1 MLEEVTHD
9 TTKALEDV
17 HLEGNSTKVVPPTAV
32 PVESENSAA
41 TVQNETQQ
49 KKPEWKKNI
58 IDKAQEI
65 QKTISVA
72 ADVAKDKIQASL
84 TIAHGSLTAASGI
97 AHERIVGISQTT
109 YTAAASKFGLLVSK
123 GYTDFLH
130 EDGSNEATIYA
141 GSTTKIP
148 FFVPKNTAIAW
159 KVMVKG
165 YDLGFLVRIRE
176 QADGGRNISIYLDS
190 SPLMLCYIICT

>member
-17 HLEGNSTKVVPPTAV
+17 HLEGNSTKVELPVV
-32 PVESENSAA
+32 PVESENSAS
-41 TVQNETQQ
+41 TVEKETQQQ
-49 KKPEWKKNI
+49 KKPEWQKNI

-65 QKTISVA
+65 QKTISIA

-148 FFVPKNTAIAW
+148 FFVPEHTAIAW

-176 QADGGRNISIYLDS
+176 QADGGRNILILLYSAIHMS
-190 SPLMLCYIICT
+190 